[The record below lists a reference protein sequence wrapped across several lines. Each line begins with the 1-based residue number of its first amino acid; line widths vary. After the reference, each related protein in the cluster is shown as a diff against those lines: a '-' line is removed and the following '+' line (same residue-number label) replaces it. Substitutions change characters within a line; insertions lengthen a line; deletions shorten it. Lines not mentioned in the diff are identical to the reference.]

1 MKKILVEVKDGTNVV
16 MAEPITLHHM
26 SDLGEGVK
34 EVVEDF
40 VKSNGGAVLPPVSI
54 TAVEQPASGV
64 KEYRKKR
71 QQEGASGDGVTQAS
85 D

>member
-16 MAEPITLHHM
+16 MAEPVILHHM

-40 VKSNGGAVLPPVSI
+40 VKSNGGAVIPPVSI
-54 TAVEQPASGV
+54 TAVEQPASG
-64 KEYRKKR
+64 EEDPRERRRKR
-71 QQEGASGDGVTQAS
+71 IG
-85 D
+85 